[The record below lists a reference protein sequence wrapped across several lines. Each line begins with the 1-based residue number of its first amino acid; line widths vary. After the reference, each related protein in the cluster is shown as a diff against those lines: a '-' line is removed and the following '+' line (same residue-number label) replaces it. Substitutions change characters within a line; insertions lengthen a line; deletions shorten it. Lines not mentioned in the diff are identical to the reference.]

1 MTDSIPIVQQ
11 VYFNRKKQ
19 EIFSY
24 KISGKDGLLAIK
36 EYKYAED
43 RINELV
49 KIQNDAARGQ
59 SITTTIDPMLAEKFK
74 NKAIEWLADH
84 QIQVSD
90 TGGYIYSH
98 SQRREDF
105 ETYIA
110 KELKKEEAEIV
121 KYVSGERITYNKPTE
136 LADMSKI
143 EKNTGGI
150 TEGRKKPKKFTI
162 KEEKED
168 EGVIKNKRLVKK
180 EKIR

>member
-1 MTDSIPIVQQ
+1 M
-11 VYFNRKKQ
+11 
-19 EIFSY
+19 
-24 KISGKDGLLAIK
+24 
-36 EYKYAED
+36 
-43 RINELV
+43 
-49 KIQNDAARGQ
+49 
-59 SITTTIDPMLAEKFK
+59 
-74 NKAIEWLADH
+74 
-84 QIQVSD
+84 
-90 TGGYIYSH
+90 
-98 SQRREDF
+98 
-105 ETYIA
+105 
-110 KELKKEEAEIV
+110 KKEEAEIV